1 MEDYRDGHCDGGVYM
16 TYFGSRKDKTQNSN
30 VPLFEVMVVA
40 MEGMMLELVGT
51 PYPQCSRETN
61 QEVWRMD

>member
-1 MEDYRDGHCDGGVYM
+1 MVIAIAYM
-16 TYFGSRKDKTQNSN
+16 RYFGSRKYKAWKSN
-30 VPLFEVMVVA
+30 MPLFEVMVIV
-40 MEGMMLELVGT
+40 MEGTMPELVGT

>member
-1 MEDYRDGHCDGGVYM
+1 MR
-16 TYFGSRKDKTQNSN
+16 YFGSRKYKAWNSN
-30 VPLFEVMVVA
+30 MPLFEVMVIV
-40 MEGMMLELVGT
+40 MEGTMPELVGT